1 MLKIKLKSL
10 AAEAKIIRREEL
22 RCRPWQAELW
32 HHRIQVVRKV
42 SRDTHVAYAIVRG
55 KPIPERDNSRPLD
68 WKAVNSMVLKYGS
81 KELRDKLSMEMSRKA
96 A

>member
-10 AAEAKIIRREEL
+10 AEEARIIRREES
-22 RCRPWQAELW
+22 RSRFWRDELYL
-32 HHRIQVVRKV
+32 HRIGIVRKAA
-42 SRDTHVAYAIVRG
+42 RDTHVAYAIIRG

-81 KELRDKLSMEMSRKA
+81 QQLRDELSRSMQKA
-96 A
+96 AA